1 MADWDVVVIGG
12 GAAGLSAAAAVA
24 EAGRACLVIDRMGG
38 GGALMNLGPLQD
50 VAGSPSGPELAARLL
65 EEAVAAGAELSVAEV
80 TGLIRAG
87 DIWRISTDDEAHTA
101 RAVILAVGLAPGTL
115 GLADEARFEGQG
127 LSHCAACDGPLYAG
141 QPVVVAGTDQW
152 AVAEARELAAVA
164 SAVFLVTQGAPSPPL
179 EGVTVLPGRI
189 IALDGTAGLEAVAV
203 QLEGGAVVR
212 QPAGAVFVQ
221 SGRRPG
227 LGFAPAD
234 VRRDAEGWLITDDR
248 LRCGLPGLFAAG
260 DARAGVPRTL
270 ASAMADGRDAAV
282 AAISSVAPPL

>member
-38 GGALMNLGPLQD
+38 GGTLMNLGPLQD
-50 VAGSPSGPELAARLL
+50 VAGSSSGPELAARLL
-65 EEAVAAGAELSVAEV
+65 EEAVAAGAELNVAEV

-115 GLADEARFEGQG
+115 GLPDEARFEGQG

-152 AVAEARELAAVA
+152 AVAEARELAAA
-164 SAVFLVTQGAPSPPL
+164 SAVFLVTQGAPSPKL

-189 IALDGTAGLEAVAV
+189 IALDGTTGLEAVAV

-227 LGFAPAD
+227 LGFARED
-234 VRRDAEGWLITDDR
+234 VRRDAEGRLITDDR
-248 LRCGLPGLFAAG
+248 LGCGLPGLFAAG
-260 DARAGVPRTL
+260 DARAGAPRAL
-270 ASAMADGRDAAV
+270 ASAMADGRAAAV
-282 AAISSVAPPL
+282 SAISGVAPPL